1 MILTGPEIT
10 SATQRG
16 DVILVPFDEASVN
29 PNSYNYHLG
38 EELVVFE
45 PGLISPSVNLGKRIK
60 IPPEGY
66 ILYPGHLYLGS
77 TFERIGSPTYA
88 VSLIG
93 RSTLGRLGLWL
104 QITADLGHVGCNH
117 YWTLEM
123 KVVQPLRVFSGM
135 PIGQV
140 SFWVCQGKIPAYHGR
155 YQGDTKPMPSKVR
168 KELS

>member
-10 SATQRG
+10 REHERG
-16 DVILVPFDEASVN
+16 EITLVPFDPDSIN

-38 EELVVFE
+38 LELITFA
-45 PGLISPSVNLGKRIK
+45 PGEVSPQGNPGELIS

-66 ILYPGHLYLGS
+66 ILWPGQLYLGS
-77 TFERIGSPTYA
+77 TMERIGSRRYA

-93 RSTLGRLGLWL
+93 RSTIGRLGLWL

-117 YWTLEM
+117 NWTLEM
-123 KVVQPLRVFSGM
+123 KVTQPLRVFAGM

-140 SFWVCQGKIPAYHGR
+140 SFWTCLGELPQ
-155 YQGDTKPMPSKVR
+155 YQGLYRGDTAPMPSK
-168 KELS
+168 LSP